1 MQSRARRGIRSAAI
15 AGFLVVAAGATLTAQ
30 QSDRDEH
37 ERPEVT
43 ELSVEGVHNV
53 SKAQLEQSLATRASS
68 CKSFLLEP
76 FCLFSESELFVE
88 KHFLDRTELKR
99 DVLRI
104 KVFYWKRGYRSATV
118 DTSVTRDGDGGGVKV
133 KFTVDEGP
141 PTIVR
146 TLAIRR
152 PDQVIT
158 AKDVQRTLLLRASRP
173 LDMLDLDSSMTLLRN
188 RLWDEGYA
196 DAVLYD
202 TVLVTA
208 DGRSAEVRVTI
219 DPKSRTLVDTIT
231 IHGNEQITEETIRNM
246 LTIEGGHPYRRR
258 DVLESQRNLYG
269 SNLFS
274 RATIS
279 ADVVGDSGR
288 NVDIA
293 VTEAP
298 FHRMRLSGGFNTVD
312 FFQLE
317 ANFDD
322 YSWLGSGRQLSLNG
336 VVSNIFA
343 PALNGTGIFQ
353 NVTGNLTDRE
363 AAPYLRLEYEA
374 GADITQPWWHDARN
388 TLSLNLFIHRRS
400 APAIF
405 VDRGYGAGA
414 TFTRMV
420 APRSPL
426 TIGYR
431 YELTQVDAGNIYF
444 CVNYGVCQ
452 AATIGALRGR
462 HAMSPISAQI
472 FTDRTDDP
480 LSPTHGYTARLQIE
494 HASAFTLSEF
504 RYNRISGE
512 ATRYMPVGDD
522 GAVLAARVR
531 FGWVRPLSS
540 SANALGYAG
549 LGNGDI
555 LHPRKRFYAGG
566 SQSVRGYGENQL
578 GPRVLTV
585 DPDSLLAHGWVFEA
599 NDAGVVTDSVRCTV
613 GSIADGRCSPLH
625 VPSEDFE
632 PRPTGGTSLIE
643 ANIEYRFPIWKRLG
657 GAVFLDGAYV
667 GEGSAGDI
675 FKGTGAITPGFGLRY
690 QSPVGPIR
698 IDLGIRPTLTEE
710 LPVVTQT
717 TDSSGTPRLASLL
730 LTKSYDPLEGSGGGF
745 RKVLRRLS
753 LHLSIGQAF

>member
-1 MQSRARRGIRSAAI
+1 MQRRARRRLGPAAI
-15 AGFLVVAAGATLTAQ
+15 AAFLLIAAGGTLGAQ
-30 QSDRDEH
+30 ADRNEH
-37 ERPEVT
+37 ESPEVT
-43 ELSVEGVHNV
+43 ELSLKGVHHV
-53 SKAQLEQSLATRASS
+53 SKGQLAQSIATKASS

-76 FCLFSESELFVE
+76 FCLFSKSELFVN

-104 KVFYWKRGYRSATV
+104 KVFYWRRGYRSASV
-118 DTSVTRDGDGGGVKV
+118 DTSVARHGDGVKV
-133 KFTVDEGP
+133 EFQIHEGP

-146 TLAIRR
+146 TLAVHR
-152 PDQVIT
+152 PEKVIT
-158 AKDVQRTLLLRASRP
+158 AKDVQHTLLLRASEP
-173 LDMLDLDSSMTLLRN
+173 LNVIDLDSSMSLLRN

-219 DPKSRTLVDTIT
+219 HPRPRTVVDTLT
-231 IHGNEQITEETIRNM
+231 VHGNDQITAETIRNM
-246 LTIEGGHPYRRR
+246 VTLEAGQVYRRR
-258 DVLESQRNLYG
+258 DVIESQRNLYS

-274 RATIS
+274 RASIT
-279 ADVVGDSGR
+279 AEVVGDSGR
-288 NVDIA
+288 HVDISVA
-293 VTEAP
+293 EAP
-298 FHRMRLSGGFNTVD
+298 FHQMRLSGGFNTVD
-312 FFQLE
+312 FVQLE

-322 YSWLGSGRQLSLNG
+322 YSWLGGGRQLSLNG
-336 VVSNIFA
+336 VLSNIFA
-343 PALNGTGIFQ
+343 PQFNGAGIFQ
-353 NVTGNLTDRE
+353 NVTGNLTDQE
-363 AAPYLRLEYEA
+363 AAPYLRLNYEVS
-374 GADITQPWWHDARN
+374 ADITQPWWHDARN
-388 TLSLNLFIHRRS
+388 TLALNLFLHRRS

-405 VDRGYGAGA
+405 IDKGYGAGA

-420 APRSPL
+420 ASRSPL

-452 AATIGALRGR
+452 PSTIGALRGR
-462 HAMSPISAQI
+462 HALSPISLQI

-480 LSPTHGYTARLQIE
+480 LSPTRGYTARLQME

-512 ATRYMPVGDD
+512 ATRYISVGDN
-522 GAVLAARVR
+522 GAVLAGRVR
-531 FGWVRPLSS
+531 LGWVRPLRS
-540 SANALGYAG
+540 SANALGQG
-549 LGNGDI
+549 GGGDTRSI

-578 GPRVLTV
+578 GPRVLTI
-585 DPDSLLAHGWVFEA
+585 DPDTLRVRGIMVQDGDTIFHCS
-599 NDAGVVTDSVRCTV
+599 DAA
-613 GSIADGRCSPLH
+613 IADGSCNPSL

-657 GAVFLDGAYV
+657 GAIFVDGAYV
-667 GEGSAGDI
+667 GEGSASEI

-698 IDLGIRPTLTEE
+698 IDLGIRPTLKEN
-710 LPVVTQT
+710 LPVITQT
-717 TDSSGTPRLASLL
+717 LGSTGTPQLVRLLDEK
-730 LTKSYDPLEGSGGGF
+730 TYDPIEGAGGGF
-745 RKVLRRLS
+745 RKILRRLS